1 MIRSWAYDVEIFPNL
16 FSVTFVNLQDYLK
29 VFADC
34 GTNALTDKYKVSE
47 IKDKLETVE
56 NKIMIG
62 TTLTYWTMKK
72 IKPANDE
79 L

>member
-34 GTNALTDKYKVSE
+34 GTDALTDKYKVSE
-47 IKDKLETVE
+47 IKDKL
-56 NKIMIG
+56 
-62 TTLTYWTMKK
+62 
-72 IKPANDE
+72 
-79 L
+79 